1 VVNLDKALDS
11 ITHEYLFRS
20 VERRS
25 AVSARLDGGRCVGR
39 AWAFPPG
46 VRAEVSLPREVT
58 SPTVERLFGLAASLR
73 NALGLDSYAAFAV
86 ASCAD
91 DGGEP
96 PPAYVQMEGE
106 AAPASPDTFPQLFA
120 DHLRENSGLLKA
132 FYAERHRG
140 LLQGF
145 AVRIVDGKRVSLL
158 YKRRR
163 DVRPLLIGAAAAAVL
178 ALFNV
183 MLGAAA
189 ALIAVAVFLA
199 RR

>member
-1 VVNLDKALDS
+1 VDLAKVLDS
-11 ITHEYLFRS
+11 ITHEYLS
-20 VERRS
+20 KAVERRS
-25 AVSARLDGGRCVGR
+25 TVSARLDGERCVGR

-46 VRAEVSLPREVT
+46 VRAEVSLPKEVT
-58 SPTVERLFGLAASLR
+58 SPTVERLFGLTVSLR

-96 PPAYVQMEGE
+96 PPAYVQVEGE
-106 AAPASPDTFPQLFA
+106 AAPASPDAFPQLFA
-120 DHLRENSGLLKA
+120 DYLRENSGLLKA

-158 YKRRR
+158 YRRQR

-183 MLGAAA
+183 LLAVAAA
-189 ALIAVAVFLA
+189 VIAVAVFLA

>member
-1 VVNLDKALDS
+1 MVDLDKALDS
-11 ITHEYLFRS
+11 ITHEYLYKA
-20 VERRS
+20 VEKRG
-25 AVSARLDGGRCVGR
+25 AVFARLNGGRCVGR

-91 DGGEP
+91 DGEP

-106 AAPASPDTFPQLFA
+106 AAPASPDIFPQLFA

-183 MLGAAA
+183 LLGAAA

>member
-1 VVNLDKALDS
+1 MDLAKVLDS
-11 ITHEYLFRS
+11 ITHEYLSRA

-46 VRAEVSLPREVT
+46 VRAEVSLPGEVT
-58 SPTVERLFGLAASLR
+58 SPTVERLFGLTVSLR

-86 ASCAD
+86 AACVD

-96 PPAYVQMEGE
+96 PPAYVQVEGE
-106 AAPASPDTFPQLFA
+106 AAPASPDAFPQLFA
-120 DHLRENSGLLKA
+120 DYLRENSGLLKA

-145 AVRIVDGKRVSLL
+145 AVRVVDGKRVSLL
-158 YKRRR
+158 YRRPR
-163 DVRPLLIGAAAAAVL
+163 DVRPLLVGAAAAAVL

-183 MLGAAA
+183 LLAVAAA
-189 ALIAVAVFLA
+189 VIAVAVFLA

>member
-11 ITHEYLFRS
+11 ITHEYLYKA
-20 VERRS
+20 VERRGT
-25 AVSARLDGGRCVGR
+25 VFARLNGGRCVGR

-91 DGGEP
+91 DGEP

-183 MLGAAA
+183 LLGAAA

>member
-1 VVNLDKALDS
+1 VDLAKALDS
-11 ITHEYLFRS
+11 ITHEYLYRA

-25 AVSARLDGGRCVGR
+25 VVSARLDGGRCVGR

-91 DGGEP
+91 DGEP

-106 AAPASPDTFPQLFA
+106 AAPASPDTFPQLFV

-145 AVRIVDGKRVSLL
+145 AVRIIDGKRVALL

-163 DVRPLLIGAAAAAVL
+163 DVRPLLIGAAAAAAL

-183 MLGAAA
+183 LLGAIA
-189 ALIAVAVFLA
+189 ALIAVVIFLA

>member
-1 VVNLDKALDS
+1 VDLAKALDS
-11 ITHEYLFRS
+11 ITHEYLS
-20 VERRS
+20 KAVERRS
-25 AVSARLDGGRCVGR
+25 TVSARLDGGRCVGR

-58 SPTVERLFGLAASLR
+58 SPVVERLFGLTVSLR

-106 AAPASPDTFPQLFA
+106 AAPASPDAFPQLFT
-120 DHLRENSGLLKA
+120 DYLRENSGLLKA

-145 AVRIVDGKRVSLL
+145 AVRIVDGKRVSFL
-158 YKRRR
+158 YRRRR
-163 DVRPLLIGAAAAAVL
+163 DVRPLFIGAAAAAVL
-178 ALFNV
+178 VLFNV
-183 MLGAAA
+183 LLAVAAA
-189 ALIAVAVFLA
+189 VIIVAVFLA

>member
-1 VVNLDKALDS
+1 VDLAKVLDS
-11 ITHEYLFRS
+11 ITHEYLSRA

-25 AVSARLDGGRCVGR
+25 AVSAKLDGGRCVGR

-46 VRAEVSLPREVT
+46 VRAEVSLPKEVT
-58 SPTVERLFGLAASLR
+58 SPTVERLFGLTVSLR

-96 PPAYVQMEGE
+96 PPAYVQVEGE
-106 AAPASPDTFPQLFA
+106 AAPASPDAFPQLFA

-158 YKRRR
+158 YRRQR

-183 MLGAAA
+183 LLAVAAA
-189 ALIAVAVFLA
+189 AVAVAVFLV

>member
-1 VVNLDKALDS
+1 VDLAKVLDS
-11 ITHEYLFRS
+11 ITHEYIS
-20 VERRS
+20 KAVERRS
-25 AVSARLDGGRCVGR
+25 AVSAKLDGGRCVGR

-46 VRAEVSLPREVT
+46 VRAEVSLPGEVT
-58 SPTVERLFGLAASLR
+58 SPTVERLFGLTVSLR
-73 NALGLDSYAAFAV
+73 NALGLDSYTAFAV

-96 PPAYVQMEGE
+96 PPAYVQVEGE
-106 AAPASPDTFPQLFA
+106 AAPASPDAFPQLFA
-120 DHLRENSGLLKA
+120 DYLRENSGLLKA

-145 AVRIVDGKRVSLL
+145 AVRVVDGKRVSLL
-158 YKRRR
+158 YRRRR

-183 MLGAAA
+183 LLAAA
-189 ALIAVAVFLA
+189 AAVIAVAVFLA

>member
-1 VVNLDKALDS
+1 MDLAKALDS
-11 ITHEYLFRS
+11 ITQEYLYRA

-25 AVSARLDGGRCVGR
+25 VVSARLDGGRCVGR

-91 DGGEP
+91 DGEP
-96 PPAYVQMEGE
+96 PPAYIQMEGE
-106 AAPASPDTFPQLFA
+106 AAPASPDTFPQLFV

-183 MLGAAA
+183 LLGAAA

>member
-1 VVNLDKALDS
+1 MNLAKVLDS
-11 ITHEYLFRS
+11 ITHEYLS
-20 VERRS
+20 KAVERRS
-25 AVSARLDGGRCVGR
+25 AVLARLDGGRCVGR

-58 SPTVERLFGLAASLR
+58 SPVVERLFGLTVSLR

-91 DGGEP
+91 DGEP

-158 YKRRR
+158 YRRRR
-163 DVRPLLIGAAAAAVL
+163 DVRPLLVGAAAAAVL

-183 MLGAAA
+183 LLAAA
-189 ALIAVAVFLA
+189 AAVIAVAVFLA

>member
-1 VVNLDKALDS
+1 VVDLDKALDS
-11 ITHEYLFRS
+11 ITHEYLYKA
-20 VERRS
+20 VERRG
-25 AVSARLDGGRCVGR
+25 AVFAKLNGGRCVGR

-91 DGGEP
+91 DGEP

-106 AAPASPDTFPQLFA
+106 AAPASPDIFPQLFA

-183 MLGAAA
+183 LLGAVA

>member
-1 VVNLDKALDS
+1 VVDLDKALDS
-11 ITHEYLFRS
+11 ITHEYLYKA
-20 VERRS
+20 VERRG
-25 AVSARLDGGRCVGR
+25 AVFARLNGGRCVGR

-58 SPTVERLFGLAASLR
+58 SPTVERLFGLVTYFR

-91 DGGEP
+91 DGEP

-145 AVRIVDGKRVSLL
+145 AVRIIDGKRVSLL

-183 MLGAAA
+183 LLGAVA